1 MLYAAAETGDQSGAL
16 SPMLRVLVV
25 EDQPIVI
32 AGVRAIFA
40 DDNNIVLSDA
50 RTATAGRAAYLE
62 TKPDVIVID
71 INLPDGSG
79 LALAREVTTANKDAR
94 VVVYS
99 MSDAA
104 VLALQAIDLG
114 AKGYVS
120 KNGDPDCLRQ
130 AVYAVSRGQTWF
142 PEDLIQEMALLRTG
156 FAGALP
162 TLTER
167 EIQMLRL
174 LVRGRSLSEIAVDL
188 SVSYKTAAALCAGMR
203 TKFNARTNSEM
214 VRIAV
219 ELRVT

>member
-1 MLYAAAETGDQSGAL
+1 MLK
-16 SPMLRVLVV
+16 VLVV

-32 AGVRAIFA
+32 AGCRAVFA
-40 DDNNIVLSDA
+40 DDPEIVMFDA
-50 RTATAGRAAYLE
+50 RTAAAGREAYCNIR
-62 TKPDVIVID
+62 PDVTVID

-79 LALAREVTTANKDAR
+79 LALTRELTTEDKNAR

-120 KNGDPDCLRQ
+120 KNGDPDCLLQ
-130 AVYAVSRGQTWF
+130 AVYAVSRGETWF
-142 PEDLIQEMALLRTG
+142 TDELIQDMALLRTG

-162 TLTER
+162 ALSER
-167 EIQMLRL
+167 EVLMLRL
-174 LVRGRSLSEIAVDL
+174 LVRGRSLSEIAVEL
-188 SVSYKTAAALCAGMR
+188 AVSYKTAAALCAGMR
-203 TKFNARTNSEM
+203 NKFNARTNSEM